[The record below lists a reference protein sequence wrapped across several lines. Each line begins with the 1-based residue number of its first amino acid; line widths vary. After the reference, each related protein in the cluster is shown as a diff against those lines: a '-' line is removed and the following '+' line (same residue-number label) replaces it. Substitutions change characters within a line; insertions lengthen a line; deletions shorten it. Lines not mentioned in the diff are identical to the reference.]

1 MPATV
6 MIVDVGQGDCTVA
19 VDSDT
24 KKALLVDCN
33 AGHHAAAVTAL
44 EELDFSEL
52 SAAVVTHSHLDHF
65 GGVLEVL
72 ELLKERFTGVLY
84 YNHDSLVA
92 MPRHTDES
100 DDNKPKVRALL
111 RRALELGE
119 RVSRAQS
126 DIPSQT
132 LGTMTWTVLAP
143 SYHQLLRAVVRGSP
157 NLASGIVLIES
168 EGRNVLVGGDAQLE
182 VWNSIQAE
190 VPSQSIVRWPHH
202 GGRISQ
208 SDGGHRS
215 LLRLLNP
222 TVVLVSVG
230 ANNQY
235 DHPND
240 DFFAAVADHSS
251 RLLCTQVTGKC
262 AVGGPGGRCA
272 GSIRIHLASGS
283 ESQPTP
289 SRPDHDAFVRMLGAA
304 RCLSAGDDSE
314 SAS

>member
-19 VDSDT
+19 VDSET

-33 AGHHAAAVTAL
+33 AGYHEAAVAAL

-72 ELLKERFTGVLY
+72 EQLQERFTGVLY

-92 MPRHTDES
+92 MPRYTDGS

-111 RRALELGE
+111 TRALEFGE

-132 LGTMTWTVLAP
+132 LGTMIWTLLAP
-143 SYHQLLRAVVRGSP
+143 SYTQLLRAVVSGSP
-157 NLASGIVLIES
+157 NLASGIVLIQS
-168 EGRNVLVGGDAQLE
+168 EGRNVVVGGDAQLE
-182 VWNSIQAE
+182 VWKAVQAE
-190 VPSQSIVRWPHH
+190 LPSQSIVRWPHH
-202 GGRISQ
+202 GGKISN
-208 SDGGHRS
+208 SSGGHRS

-222 TVVLVSVG
+222 TAVLVSVG
-230 ANNQY
+230 ANNQH
-235 DHPND
+235 DHPSD
-240 DFFAAVADHSS
+240 DFFTAVAGHSS
-251 RLLCTQVTGKC
+251 RLLCTQVTTKC
-262 AVGGPGGRCA
+262 TVGSPGGQCA

-283 ESQPTP
+283 EPQPTP

-304 RCLSAGDDSE
+304 RCLSGE
-314 SAS
+314 QGQL

>member
-19 VDSDT
+19 VDSET
-24 KKALLVDCN
+24 KNALLVDCN
-33 AGHHAAAVTAL
+33 AGHHEAAVAAL

-65 GGVLEVL
+65 GGVLDVL
-72 ELLKERFTGVLY
+72 EQLEERFTGMLY
-84 YNHDSLVA
+84 YNHDTLA
-92 MPRHTDES
+92 TMPRHTDGS

-111 RRALELGE
+111 RRFLELFEE
-119 RVSRAQS
+119 RVSRAHS
-126 DIPSQT
+126 DIPPQT
-132 LGTMTWTVLAP
+132 LGTMTWTLLAP
-143 SYHQLLRAVVRGSP
+143 SYTQLIRAVASGNP

-168 EGRNVLVGGDAQLE
+168 EGRSVVVGGDAQLE
-182 VWNSIQAE
+182 VWKAVQAE
-190 VPSQSIVRWPHH
+190 LPSQSIVRWPHH
-202 GGRISQ
+202 GGKISE
-208 SDGGHRS
+208 SSGGHRS

-222 TVVLVSVG
+222 TAVLVSVG

-235 DHPND
+235 DHPSD
-240 DFFAAVADHSS
+240 DFFTAMAGHSS

-262 AVGGPGGRCA
+262 TVDRPSGQCA

-283 ESQPTP
+283 EAQPTP

-304 RCLSAGDDSE
+304 RCLSSE
-314 SAS
+314 QGQL